1 MDTRLACMLVC
12 ATVVPLAA
20 QAEDPVALYGRVYA
34 TIESV
39 EAHGDPAVP
48 RFNRVSDQASFIG
61 VRGTETLAPEVKAFF
76 QLETAFQ
83 PDQNNTTFANRNSG
97 VGLTTR
103 AGSVLIGRWDT
114 PFKWTNGDV
123 DPFDDLTLG
132 ALSSVLQGSGIAG
145 VTGQFDR
152 RDQNAVQYWSP
163 KLAGFEL
170 RLSYSANEARTAS
183 TNPQSEGASITWAN
197 GTFYAGYAYHELR
210 DQSFGIYTNAALA
223 IGSVIV
229 GKQAAN
235 SVFGTVKLGPFKLGL
250 DYQEFRRTSPVL
262 PAIVTPGTVVG
273 FDKQKAFMANIAW
286 TIGSHRLVYQYMK
299 AKDGGQQN
307 SSAALTPESPDCDL
321 NAIGW
326 QYDFSRRTFLLVQ
339 YVRIENNAT
348 ATCTFGQ
355 NPLTIAAGQDPRGV
369 SVGLRHIF

>member
-1 MDTRLACMLVC
+1 MDTKLA
-12 ATVVPLAA
+12 LAWVLA
-20 QAEDPVALYGRVYA
+20 SLFPAVSHAEDPVTLYGRVYA
-34 TIESV
+34 TFENV
-39 EAHGDPAVP
+39 EAQGTPNVP
-48 RFNRVSDQASFIG
+48 RSNRVTDQASFVG
-61 VRGTETLAPEVKAFF
+61 VRGTETLGRDVKAFF
-76 QLETAFQ
+76 QLETPFQ
-83 PDQNNTTFANRNSG
+83 PDQNNTVFASRNSG

-103 AGSVLIGRWDT
+103 AGSLLVGRWDT

-152 RDQNAVQYWSP
+152 RDQNVVQYWSP
-163 KLAGFEL
+163 KLAGFEM

-183 TNPQSEGASITWAN
+183 TNPKSEGGSITWAN
-197 GTFYAGYAYHELR
+197 GPFYAGYAYHELR
-210 DQSFGIYTNAALA
+210 DQPFGIYTNAALA

-229 GKQAAN
+229 EKQAAN
-235 SVFGTVKLGPFKLGL
+235 SIFGTVKLGAFKIGL
-250 DYQEFRRTSPVL
+250 DYQEFRRSSPVL

-273 FDKQKAFMANIAW
+273 FDKQKAFMGNVTW
-286 TIGSHRLVYQYMK
+286 TLGSHRLVYQYMK
-299 AKDGGQQN
+299 AKDGGQQDAN
-307 SSAALTPESPDCDL
+307 AALTPESPECDL

-339 YVRIENNAT
+339 YVRIRNNAT

-355 NPLTIAAGQDPRGV
+355 NPLTIAAGQDPRGT
-369 SVGLRHIF
+369 SIGLRHIF